1 MVVTDRPTSPAD
13 AWDGGRISLDQVET
27 AVGVCTERGVLVG
40 ASPPARAL
48 LCEAGVPAHALPCA
62 LPVGLWRELCAVGHG
77 QAIEWW
83 PNTSGG
89 SPLCLGCAR
98 HRLGSRH
105 HLLLM
110 REVSDKHKELSERL
124 HRQRLEVTGTLVAS
138 IAHDLRTP
146 LTSIIFNAT
155 RLARTLSEDDPT
167 KSPLD
172 EILAAADRLRTTV
185 DGLLEFARVG
195 PPVST
200 TVDLRELAER
210 VSGFV
215 RPVLRDGDHVLR
227 CEITDDARYVSGNP
241 LTIEQ
246 ILVNLVV
253 NAAQASPAPIE
264 ICVATF
270 RRARLD
276 EPRIC
281 VRVCDGGPG
290 IPEELVHRIFE
301 PFYTT
306 KPRGTGLGLPM
317 AREAARKLGGDLVLD
332 RASPGACFSV
342 FLRSAPAPS
351 GEGA

>member
-1 MVVTDRPTSPAD
+1 
-13 AWDGGRISLDQVET
+13 
-27 AVGVCTERGVLVG
+27 
-40 ASPPARAL
+40 
-48 LCEAGVPAHALPCA
+48 
-62 LPVGLWRELCAVGHG
+62 
-77 QAIEWW
+77 
-83 PNTSGG
+83 
-89 SPLCLGCAR
+89 
-98 HRLGSRH
+98 
-105 HLLLM
+105 M

-155 RLARTLSEDDPT
+155 RLARALSEDDPT

-215 RPVLRDGDHVLR
+215 RPVLRDGNHVLR

-264 ICVATF
+264 ISVATF

-317 AREAARKLGGDLVLD
+317 ARGGRAQARRRPRARPRVTGRVLLGV
-332 RASPGACFSV
+332 PPVGAGTRRGGSV
-342 FLRSAPAPS
+342 TSVIVVDDDDDVRSAVGRELEERGFDVRVAS
-351 GEGA
+351 SVEGRSR